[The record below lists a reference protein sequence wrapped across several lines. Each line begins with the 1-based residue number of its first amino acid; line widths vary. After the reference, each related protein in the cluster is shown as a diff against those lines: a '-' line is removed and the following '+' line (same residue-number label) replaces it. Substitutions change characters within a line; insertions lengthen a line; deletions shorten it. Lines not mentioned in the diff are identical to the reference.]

1 MCFGPLF
8 HFIWNAVPVE
18 LEHDSNLYGIGVH
31 LSCNKV
37 GA

>member
-18 LEHDSNLYGIGVH
+18 LEHDSNLSEIGVQ